1 MWVMIMTIVNL
12 SLNLKVKT
20 IYVPVDFYNSM
31 VDSDDD
37 RVFCDGGK
45 VLFNGVN
52 IEVSSSNDFD
62 VDIEPTVIDTKRKY
76 APERDIDTVEI
87 RVSEIKPPRG
97 MFTRKAQI

>member
-1 MWVMIMTIVNL
+1 MAIVNL

-20 IYVPVDFYNSM
+20 IYVPDYFYNGM
-31 VDSDDD
+31 VDSSDD
-37 RVFCDGGK
+37 RVVCDGGK

-62 VDIEPTVIDTKRKY
+62 VDIEPTVIDAKSKY

-87 RVSEIKPPRG
+87 SVSGIRPTPPKPLHPH
-97 MFTRKAQI
+97 K